1 MRARLTPRGGRDAI
15 DGVERLSDGTA
26 VLAVRV
32 RAAPQNGEANAA
44 LRALLAK
51 AAGVARSAVTQT
63 AGPTSRIKTF
73 EIAGDPAAIEA
84 RLRAAA
90 GAP

>member
-1 MRARLTPRGGRDAI
+1 MRARLTPRGGRDGI

-32 RAAPQNGEANAA
+32 RAAPQDGEANAA

-51 AAGVARSAVTQT
+51 AAGVPRSAVTQT
-63 AGPTSRIKTF
+63 SGATSRIKTF
-73 EIAGDPAAIEA
+73 AIDGDPAALEA

>member
-15 DGVERLSDGTA
+15 DGVELLSDGTA
-26 VLAVRV
+26 ALAARV
-32 RAAPQNGEANAA
+32 RAAPQDGEANAA
-44 LRALLAK
+44 LRTLLAK

-63 AGPTSRIKTF
+63 AGATSRIKTF
-73 EIAGDPAAIEA
+73 EIDGDPAALEA

-90 GAP
+90 GAA